1 MLKLVTHLEQQDP
14 GYAEAVGTCCEML
27 DSVIGLLRDH
37 AVWFCVAGVWREW
50 ADAQPEEALMEV
62 SQEALEQS
70 GDANVMLLL
79 RLSQELAAT
88 RDALRA
94 SVL

>member
-1 MLKLVTHLEQQDP
+1 MLRLLTELEQHQPD
-14 GYAEAVGTCCEML
+14 YVAALGTCADLL
-27 DSVIGLLRDH
+27 DAVINLLRDH